1 MLYNKLGKTNLEVSR
16 LGFGTMR
23 LPTTGSN
30 DEIIESEASEMLT
43 YGIENG
49 INIIDT
55 AYPYHS
61 KTLDG
66 SGESETFVGEF
77 LKENNYRED
86 ILLSTKSPSWAIEK
100 KEDFDFYLD
109 EQLKKLQTDYIDIYL
124 LHSLTVP
131 DWEKVKG
138 LDVLDFLDD
147 CLTTG
152 KVKHVGFSSH
162 IEVDY
167 LIEIIDEY
175 PKWEVVMTQMNYLD
189 EYYQSGVMGLDYL
202 KETKSKTHSS
212 QYEGFV
218 RLYIRPVIGMIR
230 MNKLTEGDL
239 QAVIDMAYSQNHLSD
254 KTLRDVRGCLTN
266 WLKWCRMRKK
276 TTMHPEGITI
286 PAGAK
291 KPEKKI
297 VQPEDLKKLFFSN
310 MTVWRNKPDEDWY
323 IHAYRFAVLTGL
335 RPGELRGL
343 EDRTDITDLK
353 VVIRRSVNVH
363 NEVTQGK
370 NNNARRTFALE
381 EYALGEIKAQRAM
394 LRAVG
399 IVSPYLFPEPDG
411 GQLNYKNFYRAWKR
425 YCGANNIPPTSL
437 YELRHTYVSI
447 NKEMPIGL
455 KKMVVGHSRDMD
467 TEGVYGHQLAGDM
480 EKAASY
486 THAAFE
492 SIIKK
497 QA

>member
-23 LPTTGSN
+23 LPTKNSN

-66 SGESETFVGEF
+66 SGTSETFVGEF

-131 DWEKVKG
+131 DWENVKN

-147 CLTTG
+147 CLATG

-202 KETKSKTHSS
+202 KDTNIGSMIMEPLRGGRLVQNIPQEIQNLWDSAEVKRTPVEWAM
-212 QYEGFV
+212 QYLWNRDDVDCVLSGMTSLDQVKENV
-218 RLYIRPVIGMIR
+218 EIANKIDEISENDQELIREVARTYRTFLGNNCTRCGYCMPCPHGVDII
-230 MNKLTEGDL
+230 NCLTEYNIAHMLNDPKASAMQYFSL
-239 QAVIDMAYSQNHLSD
+239 IDDDSRADSCVQCMECIPFCTQMLD
-254 KTLRDVRGCLTN
+254 I
-266 WLKWCRMRKK
+266 
-276 TTMHPEGITI
+276 PE
-286 PAGAK
+286 
-291 KPEKKI
+291 
-297 VQPEDLKKLFFSN
+297 
-310 MTVWRNKPDEDWY
+310 
-323 IHAYRFAVLTGL
+323 
-335 RPGELRGL
+335 ELV
-343 EDRTDITDLK
+343 K
-353 VVIRRSVNVH
+353 VH
-363 NEVTQGK
+363 
-370 NNNARRTFALE
+370 
-381 EYALGEIKAQRAM
+381 EYFGSE
-394 LRAVG
+394 
-399 IVSPYLFPEPDG
+399 FDH
-411 GQLNYKNFYRAWKR
+411 F
-425 YCGANNIPPTSL
+425 
-437 YELRHTYVSI
+437 
-447 NKEMPIGL
+447 
-455 KKMVVGHSRDMD
+455 
-467 TEGVYGHQLAGDM
+467 
-480 EKAASY
+480 
-486 THAAFE
+486 
-492 SIIKK
+492 
-497 QA
+497 

>member
-30 DEIIESEASEMLT
+30 DEIIESEAIEMLT

-202 KETKSKTHSS
+202 KETNIGSMIMEPLRGGRLVQNIPNEVQTLWDSADVKRTPVEWAL
-212 QYEGFV
+212 QYLWNRDDVDCVLSGMTSLNQVKENIEIANKIDEISENDQE
-218 RLYIRPVIGMIR
+218 LIREVARTYRTFLGNNCTRCGYCMPCPHGVDII
-230 MNKLTEGDL
+230 NCLTEYNIAHMLNDPKASAMQYFSL
-239 QAVIDMAYSQNHLSD
+239 IDDDSRADSCVQCMECIPFCTQMLD
-254 KTLRDVRGCLTN
+254 I
-266 WLKWCRMRKK
+266 
-276 TTMHPEGITI
+276 PE
-286 PAGAK
+286 
-291 KPEKKI
+291 
-297 VQPEDLKKLFFSN
+297 
-310 MTVWRNKPDEDWY
+310 
-323 IHAYRFAVLTGL
+323 
-335 RPGELRGL
+335 ELV
-343 EDRTDITDLK
+343 K
-353 VVIRRSVNVH
+353 VH
-363 NEVTQGK
+363 
-370 NNNARRTFALE
+370 
-381 EYALGEIKAQRAM
+381 EYFGSE
-394 LRAVG
+394 
-399 IVSPYLFPEPDG
+399 FDH
-411 GQLNYKNFYRAWKR
+411 F
-425 YCGANNIPPTSL
+425 
-437 YELRHTYVSI
+437 
-447 NKEMPIGL
+447 
-455 KKMVVGHSRDMD
+455 
-467 TEGVYGHQLAGDM
+467 
-480 EKAASY
+480 
-486 THAAFE
+486 
-492 SIIKK
+492 
-497 QA
+497 

>member
-202 KETKSKTHSS
+202 KETNIGSMIMEPLRGGRLIQNIPKEVQTLWDSADVKRTPVEWAL
-212 QYEGFV
+212 QYLWNRDDVDCVLSGMTSLNQVKENIEIANKIDEISENDQE
-218 RLYIRPVIGMIR
+218 LIREVARTYRTFLGNNCTRCGYCMPCPHGVDII
-230 MNKLTEGDL
+230 NCLTEYNIAHMLNDPKASAMQYFSL
-239 QAVIDMAYSQNHLSD
+239 IDDDSRADSCVQCMECIPFCTQMLD
-254 KTLRDVRGCLTN
+254 I
-266 WLKWCRMRKK
+266 
-276 TTMHPEGITI
+276 PE
-286 PAGAK
+286 
-291 KPEKKI
+291 
-297 VQPEDLKKLFFSN
+297 
-310 MTVWRNKPDEDWY
+310 
-323 IHAYRFAVLTGL
+323 
-335 RPGELRGL
+335 ELV
-343 EDRTDITDLK
+343 K
-353 VVIRRSVNVH
+353 VH
-363 NEVTQGK
+363 
-370 NNNARRTFALE
+370 
-381 EYALGEIKAQRAM
+381 EYFGSE
-394 LRAVG
+394 
-399 IVSPYLFPEPDG
+399 FDH
-411 GQLNYKNFYRAWKR
+411 F
-425 YCGANNIPPTSL
+425 
-437 YELRHTYVSI
+437 
-447 NKEMPIGL
+447 
-455 KKMVVGHSRDMD
+455 
-467 TEGVYGHQLAGDM
+467 
-480 EKAASY
+480 
-486 THAAFE
+486 
-492 SIIKK
+492 
-497 QA
+497 